1 MGDVDPAFIQDPEF
15 RPKLEFINEAEG
27 IPVINLSDDSKQIV
41 LEIGEASKNWGFFQV
56 INHGVPLELRQRI
69 EKVSKEFF
77 HQPLEEKRK
86 VKRNDSSPVGYHE
99 SEHTKN
105 VRDWKEIF
113 DFFVDD
119 QTLVPASSEPDDQEV
134 ITLINQWP
142 ESPPGFREVCKEYAR
157 EVEELGHKVMELIC
171 LSLGLPADRCR
182 GYFTDQTSVF
192 RLNYFPPCPVPHLA
206 LGVGPHKDASVFTVL
221 TPDDSVGG
229 LEVKRKSDGEW
240 VRVQPIPEAFIIN
253 LGDIF
258 QVWSN
263 DAYESV
269 MHRVVVNSVK
279 ERVSMPF
286 FFFPSHYVL
295 VKPLDELVNELNPA
309 KYKGHNWGKFFA
321 SRNLSNYKKLPKE
334 NLLIHHYKVS
344 E

>member
-1 MGDVDPAFIQDPEF
+1 MEDVDPTFIQDPEF
-15 RPKLEFINEAEG
+15 RPKLELINEAEG
-27 IPVINLSDDSKQIV
+27 IPVINLSDDTNQLV
-41 LEIGEASKNWGFFQV
+41 LEIGDAAKIWGFFQV
-56 INHGVPLELRQRI
+56 INHGVPLDLRQRM
-69 EKVSKEFF
+69 EKLSKEFF
-77 HQPLEEKRK
+77 HQSLGEKRK
-86 VKRNDSSPVGYHE
+86 VARDDSNPVGYHD

-119 QTLVPASSEPDDQEV
+119 QTLVPASPEPDDQE
-134 ITLINQWP
+134 IRILTNQWP
-142 ESPPGFREVCKEYAR
+142 ESPHGFREVCQEYAK
-157 EVEELGHKVMELIC
+157 EVEKLGHKVMELIC

-182 GYFTDQTSVF
+182 GYFKDQTSIF
-192 RLNYFPPCPVPHLA
+192 RLNYYPPCPVPHLA
-206 LGVGPHKDASVFTVL
+206 LGAGPHKDASVFTVL
-221 TPDDSVGG
+221 TPDDTVGG
-229 LEVKRKSDGEW
+229 LEVQRKSDGEW
-240 VRVQPIPEAFIIN
+240 VRVQPIPDAFIIN

-279 ERVSMPF
+279 ERISMPF
-286 FFFPSHYVL
+286 FFFPSHYVS

-309 KYKGHNWGKFFA
+309 KYEGHNWGKFFA

-334 NLLIHHYKVS
+334 NLLIHHYKAS